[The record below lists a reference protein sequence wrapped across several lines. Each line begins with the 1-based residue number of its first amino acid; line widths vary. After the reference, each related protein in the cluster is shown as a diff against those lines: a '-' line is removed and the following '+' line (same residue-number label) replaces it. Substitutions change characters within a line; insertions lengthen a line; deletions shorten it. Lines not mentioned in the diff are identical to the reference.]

1 MVERGAGA
9 HRSTIGRP
17 RRFGG
22 GVCVD
27 SGGGVCSLDR
37 CRTIEDGRAF
47 PVHTSGSIC
56 FSRRASRARPRRRE
70 LREPRTARDAAR
82 RCVRARVCVGRRRD
96 PPAAATRVGCAAAE
110 PEQRRGSAGGQP
122 ARERGRAG
130 VLVISEGPTSIEE
143 METS

>member
-27 SGGGVCSLDR
+27 SGGGVCSLGR

-47 PVHTSGSIC
+47 PVHTSGSIG
-56 FSRRASRARPRRRE
+56 FSRRASRARSRRRE
-70 LREPRTARDAAR
+70 LREPRTARDVFR
-82 RCVRARVCVGRRRD
+82 RCLRPRRRVGRWRD
-96 PPAAATRVGCAAAE
+96 PPAATTGVGGAAAE
-110 PEQRRGSAGGQP
+110 PEQRRRVAGGQH
-122 ARERGRAG
+122 ARDRCRTG
-130 VLVISEGPTSIEE
+130 VLVISEGPTFIEE